1 MAITYTFL
9 TDNTMK
15 LEMAP
20 ELNGLE
26 KVITRVRYNY
36 VGVDENGNEGTFAG
50 VTPMPAPNAEGY
62 KPFKELTPEDIVSWL
77 EATADKPHM
86 QERIQKQI
94 DKLLSGVVLD
104 DDPKPVKA
112 SSCQI
117 LSPNL
122 LELVLTEGKYHQV
135 KRMVAAVSNRV
146 EGLHRAKIGG
156 LELPAD
162 LAPGQW
168 RWLSPADLTLLMQ
181 K

>member
-15 LEMAP
+15 LELAP

-36 VGVDENGNEGTFAG
+36 VGVDENGNEATFNG

-86 QERIQKQI
+86 QERIAKQI
-94 DKLLSGVVLD
+94 
-104 DDPKPVKA
+104 
-112 SSCQI
+112 
-117 LSPNL
+117 
-122 LELVLTEGKYHQV
+122 E
-135 KRMVAAVSNRV
+135 
-146 EGLHRAKIGG
+146 AKI
-156 LELPAD
+156 
-162 LAPGQW
+162 APKYVETP
-168 RWLSPADLTLLMQ
+168 SPWATVEEVVEPVVETEA
-181 K
+181 